1 MDKHFNTAG
10 PGTPDL
16 HDLIDPLTRSPLDE
30 IEDLIEQRR
39 SFVLHAPRQTASGK
53 PVTVLR
59 GCASPAARI
68 ALGCNS
74 SGTQTAVATY
84 TDHCSY
90 RSKPMPVDVTLLSRF
105 YALDSLRAEH
115 QDALAREAELV
126 ELQAGVE
133 LFAAGDTD
141 EVTWYLLSG
150 EVFGSYPDG
159 RTKTVSADS
168 LQSRY
173 PVGDLLPRR
182 YTAAISSASARLIRL
197 DRRFT
202 EKVIAWD
209 QVTRSTDFRHYDPN
223 PEGNR
228 WVFRLLSN
236 KALRRLPSGNIERLF
251 NRFEEIRVSEGQRV
265 IREGDDGDFFYV
277 IKDGAASVSQTSDAD
292 GSEAV
297 VAYLVRGD
305 SFGEDALLSNSVRNA
320 SVIMLKPGRLMRLGK
335 SDFLELLKQPV
346 VEWLTP
352 GKASILARQGAG
364 VIDVRLTEE
373 FDQRA
378 IKGALSMPLYRLRE
392 HTTSLDKAR
401 KYVVYCNTGERSAA
415 AAFILNKLGFEAY
428 ALQGG
433 LSAMLKQ
440 MERKG

>member
-1 MDKHFNTAG
+1 
-10 PGTPDL
+10 
-16 HDLIDPLTRSPLDE
+16 
-30 IEDLIEQRR
+30 
-39 SFVLHAPRQTASGK
+39 
-53 PVTVLR
+53 
-59 GCASPAARI
+59 
-68 ALGCNS
+68 
-74 SGTQTAVATY
+74 
-84 TDHCSY
+84 
-90 RSKPMPVDVTLLSRF
+90 MPVDVTLLSRF

-115 QDALAREAELV
+115 LDALAREAEL
-126 ELQAGVE
+126 LDLSGGIE
-133 LFAAGDTD
+133 LFRAGDTD
-141 EVTWYLLSG
+141 EITWYLLAG
-150 EVFGSYPDG
+150 EVFGTYPDG
-159 RTKTVSADS
+159 RTKTVSANS

-182 YTAAISSASARLIRL
+182 YSATISSDAAQLIRL

-228 WVFRLLSN
+228 WVFRLLSSR
-236 KALRRLPSGNIERLF
+236 ALRKLPSGNIERLF
-251 NRFEEIRVSEGQRV
+251 NRFEELRVSEGQRI
-265 IREGDDGDFFYV
+265 IREGDDGDYFYV
-277 IKDGAASVSQTSDAD
+277 IKDGAAAVSQRSDAD

-305 SFGEDALLSNSVRNA
+305 SFGEDALLSNNVRNA
-320 SVIMLKPGRLMRLGK
+320 SVTMLKPGRLMRLGK

-352 GKASILARQGAG
+352 GKASILVRQGAG

-392 HTTSLDKAR
+392 HAAGLDKAR
-401 KYVVYCNTGERSAA
+401 KYIVYCNTGERSAA
-415 AAFILNKLGFEAY
+415 GAFILNKLGFEAY

-440 MERKG
+440 LDRKN

>member
-1 MDKHFNTAG
+1 
-10 PGTPDL
+10 
-16 HDLIDPLTRSPLDE
+16 
-30 IEDLIEQRR
+30 
-39 SFVLHAPRQTASGK
+39 
-53 PVTVLR
+53 
-59 GCASPAARI
+59 
-68 ALGCNS
+68 
-74 SGTQTAVATY
+74 
-84 TDHCSY
+84 
-90 RSKPMPVDVTLLSRF
+90 MPVDVTLLSRF

-115 QDALAREAELV
+115 QDALAREADLV

-392 HTTSLDKAR
+392 HTTSLDKTR

>member
-1 MDKHFNTAG
+1 
-10 PGTPDL
+10 
-16 HDLIDPLTRSPLDE
+16 
-30 IEDLIEQRR
+30 
-39 SFVLHAPRQTASGK
+39 
-53 PVTVLR
+53 
-59 GCASPAARI
+59 
-68 ALGCNS
+68 
-74 SGTQTAVATY
+74 
-84 TDHCSY
+84 
-90 RSKPMPVDVTLLSRF
+90 MPVDVTLLSRF

-126 ELQAGVE
+126 VVSRGVE
-133 LFAAGDTD
+133 LFRAGDTD

-150 EVFGSYPDG
+150 EIFGVYPEG

-182 YTAAISSASARLIRL
+182 FTATVHSDEARLIRL

-209 QVTRSTDFRHYDPN
+209 QVTRSTEFRHYDPN

-251 NRFEEIRVSEGQRV
+251 NRFEEIRVAEGQRV
-265 IREGDDGDFFYV
+265 IREGDDGDYFYV
-277 IKDGAASVSQTSDAD
+277 IKDGAASVSVSSDAD

-305 SFGEDALLSNSVRNA
+305 SFGEDALLSNNPRNA

-335 SDFLELLKQPV
+335 SDFLELLKQPA

-352 GKASILARQGAG
+352 GKASILVRQGAG

-392 HTTSLDKAR
+392 NMAHIDKSR

-415 AAFILNKLGFEAY
+415 ATFILNKLGVEAY

-440 MERKG
+440 LDRKS